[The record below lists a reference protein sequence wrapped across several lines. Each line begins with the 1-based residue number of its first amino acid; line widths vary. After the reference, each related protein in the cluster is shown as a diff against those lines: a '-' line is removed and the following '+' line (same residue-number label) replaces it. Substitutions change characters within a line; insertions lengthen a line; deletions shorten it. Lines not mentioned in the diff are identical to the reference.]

1 MTKSEL
7 ADDATTELSY
17 HISKEDVKNF
27 YLFSNNRFK
36 KKNVFSIQNQRVKY
50 IFMLKS
56 MKS

>member
-7 ADDATTELSY
+7 AVDATTELSY

-27 YLFSNNRFK
+27 YLFSNNRFQ